1 MKQVKAYMGE
11 FKDKDIENVL
21 PTLIDEAN
29 QTHELIWLEW
39 NGVFVW
45 IDETVS
51 VDDCLE
57 QYHRS
62 LHKKDVF
69 TEYENGKLIN
79 VDNLSKK
86 IADYLCN
93 LIK

>member
-1 MKQVKAYMGE
+1 MGE
-11 FKDKDIENVL
+11 FKDKTIENVL
-21 PTLIDEAN
+21 PALIDEAN

-45 IDETVS
+45 IDETSS

-57 QYHRS
+57 QYHRL
-62 LHKKDVF
+62 LHQKDVF